1 MIFFYLAL
9 FGLIGTSILAFFS
22 NIAGWLTKSGALTIV
37 VLGTAIF
44 TLSPKM
50 TFYLAL
56 FFASSYGIQALK
68 KQLHTELASDKNGP
82 RDAWQVLANC
92 GPLLLFLLIELWTK
106 DPRFYDRDR
115 WWENDA
121 FQAANVREEAAWV
134 AQGLDDLL
142 FRHGYV
148 REGNCYRAEAP
159 NEDTIVLFCHFGV
172 ECVLL
177 GHLLGISPMP
187 LWHGFCAAP
196 TSVTTV
202 TTEERRQGI
211 ASFRVNAF
219 GDTAHLYAAGREP
232 SFSARFCETYSNE
245 AQRHD

>member
-1 MIFFYLAL
+1 MKLLIVRHGDPDYSIDSLTPTGWEEAELLSHRLCVMDVKAFYCSPLGRARDTAKPTL
-9 FGLIGTSILAFFS
+9 EKLNCQAEILP
-22 NIAGWLTKSGALTIV
+22 WLRE
-37 VLGTAIF
+37 F
-44 TLSPKM
+44 SPKVKRPDREV
-50 TFYLAL
+50 TWV
-56 FFASSYGIQALK
+56 
-68 KQLHTELASDKNGP
+68 
-82 RDAWQVLANC
+82 AWDWLPQD
-92 GPLLLFLLIELWTK
+92 WTK

-142 FRHGYV
+142 LRHGYV

-159 NEDTIVLFCHFGV
+159 NEDTIVLFCHFGI

-232 SFSARFCETYSNE
+232 SFSARFCETHSNE